1 MSAVKDLDV
10 IVIGRGLLGS
20 ATARHLALENRKVAV
35 IGPTEQHCLQ
45 SGEVFASHYDET
57 RVQRVLAQ
65 DHLWTRMNLESV
77 RSWLALQELTGINF
91 YQENGCVYVNNFEDG
106 YLKGA
111 ASLAKEFGLD
121 IKSIESSADL
131 KSVSPLF
138 SIDGPVFGIFEP
150 KLAGVIN
157 PRKLV
162 NAQLQAFQNLG
173 GIELNEIVTGVSRSN
188 DRWLLETSA
197 GLKYTTEKVVVAAGA
212 FTNFFSLIPRTLDF
226 YNKSEVV
233 IISSLS
239 ESEYL
244 KIRDMPSLLFEI
256 ETEDFDGIYVTPPT
270 KRADGSYILK
280 LGLNQKLDLD
290 LSKHAAMKEWFERKN
305 YTTFAPVL
313 ERELNKL
320 FPQIYFLEKELKPC
334 VISRTVTEN
343 PYIGEVEDGLFV
355 LVGCNGYS
363 AMSSDAQ
370 GRQMAALVTNGRFDD
385 GYLEENFKVVFK

>member
-10 IVIGRGLLGS
+10 IVIGRGLLGA
-20 ATARHLALENRKVAV
+20 ATARHLALENRKVAL

-45 SGEVFASHYDET
+45 SGEVFASHFDET
-57 RVQRVLAQ
+57 RVQRILAH
-65 DHLWTRMNLESV
+65 DDLWTRMNLDSAK
-77 RSWLALQELTGINF
+77 SWLALQNQTGINF
-91 YQENGCVYVNNFEDG
+91 YRENGCIYINNFLDG

-121 IKSIESSADL
+121 IKSIESSDDL
-131 KSVSPLF
+131 KSFSPWL

-150 KLAGVIN
+150 KLAGLIN

-162 NAQLQAFQNLG
+162 TAQLQAFQTLG
-173 GIELNEIVTGVSRSN
+173 GLELNEIVTGVSRSN
-188 DRWLLETSA
+188 DRWLVETSA
-197 GLKYTTEKVVVAAGA
+197 GLKYSSEKVVVAAGA
-212 FTNFFSLIPRTLDF
+212 FTNFFNLIPRALDF

-233 IISSLS
+233 IVSTLS

-270 KRADGSYILK
+270 RRSDGSYMLK

-290 LSKHAAMKEWFERKN
+290 LSSHAAMREWFTRKS
-305 YTTFAPVL
+305 YATFAPVL

-320 FPQIYFLEKELKPC
+320 FPQISVLEKELKPC

-355 LVGCNGYS
+355 VVGCNGYS

-370 GRQMAALVTNGRFDD
+370 GRQTAALVTSGCFDE
-385 GYLEENFKVVFK
+385 GYSEENFKVVFK

>member
-10 IVIGRGLLGS
+10 IVIGRGLLGA
-20 ATARHLALENRKVAV
+20 ATARHIALENRKVAL

-45 SGEVFASHYDET
+45 SGEVFASHFDET
-57 RVQRVLAQ
+57 RVQRILAH
-65 DHLWTRMNLESV
+65 DDLWTRMNLDSAK
-77 RSWLALQELTGINF
+77 SWLALQNQTGINF
-91 YQENGCVYVNNFEDG
+91 YRENGCIYINNFLDG

-121 IKSIESSADL
+121 IKSIESSDDL
-131 KSVSPLF
+131 KSFSPWL

-150 KLAGVIN
+150 KLAGLIN

-162 NAQLQAFQNLG
+162 TAQLQAFQTLG
-173 GIELNEIVTGVSRSN
+173 GLELNEIVTGVSRSN
-188 DRWLLETSA
+188 DRWLVETSA
-197 GLKYTTEKVVVAAGA
+197 GLKYSSEKVVVAAGA
-212 FTNFFSLIPRTLDF
+212 FTNFFNLIPRALDF

-233 IISSLS
+233 IVSTLS

-270 KRADGSYILK
+270 RRSDGSYMLK

-290 LSKHAAMKEWFERKN
+290 LSSHAAMREWFTRKS
-305 YTTFAPVL
+305 YATFAPVL

-320 FPQIYFLEKELKPC
+320 FPQISVLEKELKPC

-355 LVGCNGYS
+355 VVGCNGYS

-370 GRQMAALVTNGRFDD
+370 GRQTAALVTSGCFDE
-385 GYLEENFKVVFK
+385 GYSEENFKVVFK

>member
-10 IVIGRGLLGS
+10 IVIGRGLLGA
-20 ATARHLALENRKVAV
+20 ATARHLALENRKVAL

-45 SGEVFASHYDET
+45 SGEVFASHFDET
-57 RVQRVLAQ
+57 RVQRILAQ
-65 DHLWTRMNLESV
+65 DDLWTRMNLDSAK
-77 RSWLALQELTGINF
+77 SWLALQNQTGINF
-91 YQENGCVYVNNFEDG
+91 YRENGCIYINNFLDG

-121 IKSIESSADL
+121 IKSIESSDDL
-131 KSVSPLF
+131 KSFSPWL

-150 KLAGVIN
+150 KLAGLIN

-162 NAQLQAFQNLG
+162 TAQLQAFQTLG
-173 GIELNEIVTGVSRSN
+173 GLELNEIVTGVSRSN
-188 DRWLLETSA
+188 DRWLVETSA
-197 GLKYTTEKVVVAAGA
+197 GLKYSTEKVVVAAGA
-212 FTNFFSLIPRTLDF
+212 FTNFFNLIPRALDF

-233 IISSLS
+233 IVSTLS

-270 KRADGSYILK
+270 RRSDGSYLLK
-280 LGLNQKLDLD
+280 LGLNQKLDVN
-290 LSKHAAMKEWFERKN
+290 LSSHAAMREWFTRKS
-305 YTTFAPVL
+305 YATFAPVL
-313 ERELNKL
+313 ERELNEL
-320 FPQIYFLEKELKPC
+320 FPQISMLEKELKPC

-355 LVGCNGYS
+355 VVGCNGYS

-370 GRQMAALVTNGRFDD
+370 GRQTAALVTSGCFDE
-385 GYLEENFKVVFK
+385 GYSEENFKVVFK

>member
-10 IVIGRGLLGS
+10 IVIGRGLLGA
-20 ATARHLALENRKVAV
+20 ATARHIALENRKVAL

-45 SGEVFASHYDET
+45 SGEVFASHFDET
-57 RVQRVLAQ
+57 RVQRILAH
-65 DHLWTRMNLESV
+65 DDLWTRMNLDSAK
-77 RSWLALQELTGINF
+77 SWLALQNQTGINF
-91 YQENGCVYVNNFEDG
+91 YRENGCIYINNFLDG

-121 IKSIESSADL
+121 IKSIESSDDL
-131 KSVSPLF
+131 KSFSPWL

-150 KLAGVIN
+150 KLAGLIN

-162 NAQLQAFQNLG
+162 TAQLQAFQTLG
-173 GIELNEIVTGVSRSN
+173 GLELNEIVTGVSRSN
-188 DRWLLETSA
+188 DRWLVETSA
-197 GLKYTTEKVVVAAGA
+197 GLKYSTEKVVVAAGA
-212 FTNFFSLIPRTLDF
+212 FTNFFNLIPRALDF

-233 IISSLS
+233 IVSTLS

-270 KRADGSYILK
+270 RRSDGSYMLK

-290 LSKHAAMKEWFERKN
+290 LSSHAAMREWFTRKS
-305 YTTFAPVL
+305 YATFAPVL

-320 FPQIYFLEKELKPC
+320 FPQISVLEKELKPC

-355 LVGCNGYS
+355 VVGCNGYS

-370 GRQMAALVTNGRFDD
+370 GRQTAALVTSGCFDE
-385 GYLEENFKVVFK
+385 GYSEENFKVVFK